1 MMCPVPKLY
10 VMREGNDVI
19 RGIRKMTEVKNA
31 VASGSASFKKRMQ
44 LISVLHEYGETAY
57 HLPVS
62 FALTG
67 IDVRDRASSQD
78 AYIRASNNPIIAA
91 ECLLSEKTGREGK
104 EPSPYTGFIGDTV
117 LRKLG
122 YSLVDGSILGLAL
135 VIGTPANEGS
145 AAGICRELQEKYMLT
160 FLAGGVVPALQQSG
174 VKLGL
179 EYRLIPLGSTGAHG
193 VHFTDIIARV
203 AMMFGGVTP
212 GDISRLLK
220 YAAERAKAIVI
231 VFPGLSDEEIALVDA
246 MRGLGFP
253 IVSLGPYMSDAWI
266 TATPEEAV
274 RRGMEAKGIRV
285 TVTAIPIPMGCS
297 PAFEGKSIRKEEMY
311 VEFGGGR
318 STAFELLTMRNA
330 GEIQDGQVTVI
341 GPEIDAMKEGSAN
354 PLGIIVEVAGR
365 SMKKDYEPVL
375 ERRIHNFVNYGE
387 GSWHVAQRDLIWVRI
402 SKEAVAKGVKITHI
416 GKLLASKFR
425 MDFPQLLD
433 AVAVTLI
440 TDERKVL
447 AARKDADAVYE
458 ERDARIKGMRD
469 EDVNTYYSC
478 TLCQTFAPN
487 HVCVITPERPALCGA
502 ISWLDGK
509 IAYEISPAGANQ
521 PVEKG
526 TLLNAQN
533 GEFDGVNRFVK
544 KASHGEIDRCS
555 LYSVMEYPMTCCGCF
570 ECIALMLPEVN
581 GIMVVNREFKGV
593 TPSGMTFST
602 LAGTIGGG
610 AQTPGFAGIS
620 KNYILSDRFLQGD
633 GGIERLVWIPLQLK
647 DEIKDRLQKK
657 LIGQGHP
664 DLFEKIADE
673 TKATTIEELTAFL
686 ERVRHPSLTMKPLV

>member
-1 MMCPVPKLY
+1 MTDVAIAAKSG
-10 VMREGNDVI
+10 EGLL
-19 RGIRKMTEVKNA
+19 
-31 VASGSASFKKRMQ
+31 KKRMAS
-44 LISVLHEYGETAY
+44 LSSSFSYDETAY

-62 FALTG
+62 YALTG
-67 IDVRDRASSQD
+67 IAVHDPATAAD
-78 AYIRASNNPIIAA
+78 AYTRAGDNPIIAT
-91 ECLLSEKTGREGK
+91 ECLLAQSAAGK
-104 EPSPYTGFIGDTV
+104 EKEPAPYTGFVGDTV

-135 VIGTPANEGS
+135 LVGTPQNAGL

-160 FLAGGVVPALQQSG
+160 FLAGKVVPALLENG
-174 VKLGL
+174 IRLGP
-179 EYRLIPLGSTGAHG
+179 EYRLIPLGLTNAHG
-193 VHFTDIIARV
+193 VHFVDIIARV
-203 AMMFGGVTP
+203 AMMFGGIAP
-212 GDISRLLK
+212 GDAGRLLT

-231 VFPGLSDEEIALVDA
+231 VFPGLSDEDIALVDA
-246 MRGLGFP
+246 MRVLGFP
-253 IVSLGPYMSDAWI
+253 IISLGSYTSDAWI
-266 TATPEEAV
+266 TVTPVDAV
-274 RRGMEAKGIRV
+274 RRGMETKGIRV
-285 TVTAIPIPMGCS
+285 TVTAIPIPMACS

-318 STAFELLTMRNA
+318 SPAFELLKMR
-330 GEIQDGQVTVI
+330 GIDEIKDGQITVI
-341 GPEIDAMKEGSAN
+341 GPEIDAMKEGSAH
-354 PLGIIVEVAGR
+354 PLGIIIEVAGK

-387 GSWHVAQRDLIWVRI
+387 GSWHVAQRDIIWVRI
-402 SKEAVAKGVKITHI
+402 SKEAVAMGVKIKHI
-416 GKLLASKFR
+416 GRLLASKFR

-440 TDERKVL
+440 TDKEKVL
-447 AARKDADAVYE
+447 AAKKEADNIYD
-458 ERDARIKGMRD
+458 ERDARIKEMRD
-469 EDVNTYYSC
+469 GDVDTYYSC

-521 PVEKG
+521 PIGKG
-526 TLLNAQN
+526 ALINAQN
-533 GEFDGVNRFVK
+533 GEYEGVNRFVK

-570 ECIALMLPEVN
+570 ECIALMVPEVN

-620 KNYILSDRFLQGD
+620 KNYILSDRFLQGE
-633 GGIERLVWIPLQLK
+633 GGISRLVWMPTQIK
-647 DEIKDRLQKK
+647 DELKVRLVKK
-657 LIGQGHP
+657 LTDQGNAGF
-664 DLFEKIADE
+664 FEKIADE
-673 TKATTIEELTAFL
+673 TSATTLEELCAFL
-686 ERVRHPSLTMKPLV
+686 DRVQHPALAMKPLV